1 MPVYKNPLSEFYLEL
16 KRNNKRNKKRRRHA
30 RRK

>member
-1 MPVYKNPLSEFYLEL
+1 MPVYSDPLTEFYLEL
-16 KRNNKRNKKRRRHA
+16 KRNNKRNKKRRRNS